1 MPLQDGLLYNDN
13 SDEVIRLFK
22 GATKKAARIIGG
34 KVQAYARQ
42 SVEKSKGPSG
52 NPWPS
57 DVILALRDSISIQV
71 EGEDGSPVLS
81 VGSNMQI
88 APYIE
93 LGTGKLYDPPPE
105 WEQYHGDDAHS
116 VGGLDYWFYWGVDED
131 MKKVLKIGKPVPSQ
145 PYLRPAFLDHVD
157 EFKAIVEKEMKNA

>member
-1 MPLQDGLLYNDN
+1 MPMQDGLLYNDN
-13 SDEVIRLFK
+13 SAEVLRLLD

-52 NPWPS
+52 NPWRT
-57 DVILALRDSISIQV
+57 DDIIALRDSISIQV
-71 EGEDGSPVLS
+71 EGADGSPVLS

-116 VGGLDYWFYWGVDED
+116 VGGLDFWYYKDILTGDI
-131 MKKVLKIGKPVPSQ
+131 KIGKPVPSK
-145 PYLRPAFLDHVD
+145 PYLRPAFLDHID
-157 EFKAIVEKEMKNA
+157 EFKAIVEQELQNA